1 MNKKAI
7 WDLIIKKSWS
17 LKIVLDTVHVIKQLP
32 TGKFKL
38 LISIDFYFFYIFIW
52 DLDFPLP
59 SKIKQL
65 ILVSNAETFYS
76 RYRNGISCRIELA
89 DIAKSTWTFSL
100 STGSTP
106 RHYTTAAIWY
116 RLGSPR
122 LKNSKFKYIIQ
133 LESSGITQSKS
144 SHCLFSLLI

>member
-1 MNKKAI
+1 MFRIVMNKKAI

-38 LISIDFYFFYIFIW
+38 LISIDFLFFYIFIW

-65 ILVSNAETFYS
+65 ILVSNAETFT
-76 RYRNGISCRIELA
+76 IAIETAFHAEELA

-133 LESSGITQSKS
+133 LES
-144 SHCLFSLLI
+144 

>member
-1 MNKKAI
+1 MGLNN
-7 WDLIIKKSWS
+7 KKSWS

-65 ILVSNAETFYS
+65 ILVSNAETFT
-76 RYRNGISCRIELA
+76 IAIE
-89 DIAKSTWTFSL
+89 
-100 STGSTP
+100 
-106 RHYTTAAIWY
+106 TAFHAV
-116 RLGSPR
+116 
-122 LKNSKFKYIIQ
+122 
-133 LESSGITQSKS
+133 
-144 SHCLFSLLI
+144 